1 METASNGTDRVNP
14 QQLLVLELSENRV
27 SALHG
32 TGRFCSKTAFP
43 PQQQQRA
50 VTDEPI
56 SGLEARSARQ
66 VYQNGIE
73 EK

>member
-14 QQLLVLELSENRV
+14 QQPLVLELSENRV
-27 SALHG
+27 SVLHG
-32 TGRFCSKTAFP
+32 TGHFCSKAAFP
-43 PQQQQRA
+43 PQQQQQA
-50 VTDEPI
+50 VTDEPT